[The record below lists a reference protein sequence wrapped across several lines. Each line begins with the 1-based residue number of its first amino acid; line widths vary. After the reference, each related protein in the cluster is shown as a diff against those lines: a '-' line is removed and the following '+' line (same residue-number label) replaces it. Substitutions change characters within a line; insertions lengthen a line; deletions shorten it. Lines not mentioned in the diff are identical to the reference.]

1 MKLLK
6 IEFENIGIF
15 EKGFTLDLTATDR
28 VTESSQVAKIYKSIY
43 SQNVVAVTGPNASG
57 KTSLLK
63 LLRLAFKIVIH
74 NAGLDDISPINGV
87 IKDGTIMKVDFY
99 NEGIFYQLISTIG
112 IQDQLQDNKY
122 YFKDEIVYSKVKSEV
137 RNKESVNEF
146 EKILLRR
153 SDVTN
158 SKNSFLKP
166 QDSIVSIYTRNDV
179 IYRDTISA
187 TNINIYH
194 NRGNDIMPFVNLFDN
209 SIEFIK
215 SNNEECEIKFKN
227 KDKKYTTNIFETENY
242 LSSGTIKGS
251 NLFFTIAL
259 VMKTGGYLIIDEIEN
274 HIQKKLV
281 QILIGLFTDE
291 EINRFGATL
300 IFSTHYSEIIDVID
314 RKDNIYVLVRDQD
327 FVSKVIKYSELVNR
341 NDIKKS
347 EILLS
352 NYIDGTS
359 PSYELIKDVK
369 ELLCKLVNS

>member
-15 EKGFTLDLTATDR
+15 EKGFTFDLTATDR
-28 VTESSQVAKIYKSIY
+28 VTESNQVAKIYKSIY

-87 IKDGTIMKVDFY
+87 IKDGTIMKIDFY
-99 NEGIFYQLISTIG
+99 NDSIFYRLISTIG

-146 EKILLRR
+146 EKILLKR

-158 SKNSFLKP
+158 NKNNFLKP

-179 IYRDTISA
+179 IYRDTIST

-291 EINRFGATL
+291 EINRFGSTL

>member
-6 IEFENIGIF
+6 VEFENIGIF
-15 EKGFTLDLTATDR
+15 EKGFTFDLTATDR
-28 VTESSQVAKIYKSIY
+28 VTESSQVANIYKSIY

-99 NEGIFYQLISTIG
+99 NEGVFYRLISTIG
-112 IQDQLQDNKY
+112 IQDRLQENRY

-137 RNKESVNEF
+137 RKKDSVNAF
-146 EKILLRR
+146 EKIILRR
-153 SDVTN
+153 CDVAN
-158 SKNSFLKP
+158 NKNNFLKP
-166 QDSIVSIYTRNDV
+166 QDSIVSIFTRSDV
-179 IYRDTISA
+179 VYRDTISA
-187 TNINIYH
+187 TNINIYY

-209 SIEFIK
+209 SIEFIH
-215 SNNEECEIKFKN
+215 SNNDECEIKFKN
-227 KDKKYTTNIFETENY
+227 SDKKYTTNIFETENY

-259 VMKTGGYLIIDEIEN
+259 VMKTGGYLVIDEIEN

-291 EINRFGATL
+291 EINRYGATL

-359 PSYELIKDVK
+359 PSYELIKNVK

>member
-15 EKGFTLDLTATDR
+15 EKGFTFDLTATDR

-43 SQNVVAVTGPNASG
+43 SQNVVALTGPNASG

-99 NEGIFYQLISTIG
+99 NESIFYRLISTIG

-166 QDSIVSIYTRNDV
+166 QDSIVSIFTRNDV

>member
-15 EKGFTLDLTATDR
+15 EKGFTFDLTATDR

-99 NEGIFYQLISTIG
+99 NDSIFYRLISTIG

-153 SDVTN
+153 CDVTN
-158 SKNSFLKP
+158 NKNNFLKP
-166 QDSIVSIYTRNDV
+166 QDSIVSIYARNDV

-227 KDKKYTTNIFETENY
+227 NDKKYTTNIFETENY

-291 EINRFGATL
+291 EINRFGSTL

-314 RKDNIYVLVRDQD
+314 RKDNIYVLLRDQD

>member
-15 EKGFTLDLTATDR
+15 EKGFTFDLTATDR

-99 NEGIFYQLISTIG
+99 NDSIFYRLISTIG

-158 SKNSFLKP
+158 NKNNFLKP

-227 KDKKYTTNIFETENY
+227 NDKKYTTNLFETENY

-291 EINRFGATL
+291 EINRFGSTL